1 MKYIAVIILA
11 WMSFF
16 TQAGQGTYACKN
28 AKISLFSAAP
38 IADISAV
45 TSAGTSTYN
54 AATGELM
61 FSVSISSFQFPKPLM
76 QEHFNTEFMES
87 DKYPK
92 ATFMGKIQEHT
103 DLSKNGTFPITVV
116 GELEVHGVKQ
126 ARTING
132 SMVVNNGVISM
143 TSEFIVKTEA
153 HHIKVPKIVF
163 HKIAEIIKMNVSAV
177 YSKQ

>member
-1 MKYIAVIILA
+1 MKYIAIILLA
-11 WMSFF
+11 GMSIF
-16 TQAGQGTYACKN
+16 TQAGQGTYTCKN

-38 IADISAV
+38 IADISAS
-45 TSAGTSTYN
+45 TSSGISTYN
-54 AATGELM
+54 AATGELA
-61 FSVSISSFQFPKPLM
+61 FSVSISSFQFPKSLM
-76 QEHFNTEFMES
+76 QEHFNTEYMES

-92 ATFMGKIQEHT
+92 ATFVGKIQQHT
-103 DLSKNGTFPITVV
+103 DLSKNGTFPITVA

-132 SMVVNNGVISM
+132 NMVVNNGVISM
-143 TSEFIVKTEA
+143 TSEFIVKTA
-153 HHIKVPKIVF
+153 DHHIKVPKIVF